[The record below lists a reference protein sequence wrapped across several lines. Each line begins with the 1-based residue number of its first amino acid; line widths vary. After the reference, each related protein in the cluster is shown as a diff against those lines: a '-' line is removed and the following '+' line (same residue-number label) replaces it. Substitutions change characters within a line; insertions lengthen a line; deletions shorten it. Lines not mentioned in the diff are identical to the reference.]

1 MATPHMMRAMR
12 IETSA
17 DGSLLVESQ
26 VPVPKPNPHDVLIKV
41 SYAGLNRAD
50 VMQRQGTYPAPDDA
64 PADIPGL
71 EVSGHIV
78 ALGEGVVEWSVG
90 DAVCALLSGGGY
102 GEYALARSEC
112 CLPIPQNLGLK
123 EAAALPEC
131 VTTVWMTLFDIANLQ
146 PGERVLV
153 HGGSSGIGTTAIQM
167 VRAHGCEII
176 ITAGSKKKCDACEKL
191 GATTINYQEADFVEI
206 IRDAGGVDVI
216 LDMVG
221 GDYIGRNF
229 KCLKSGGRMVSIACL
244 NGSDVSFG
252 MGGLLMKRLSWT
264 GCTLRSRTI
273 AEKANYIRHIRQTI
287 WPLVEAGEIAPVID
301 SQFPLTNA
309 MAAQEKMENSLHIGK
324 ILLQVSS

>member
-1 MATPHMMRAMR
+1 MTTAQMMQVMR

-17 DGSLLVESQ
+17 DGNTLVESQ
-26 VPVPKPNPHDVLIKV
+26 APVPKPGAHEVLIKV

-50 VMQRQGTYPAPDDA
+50 VMQRQGSYPAPDDA

-78 ALGEGVVEWSVG
+78 ALGEGAVDWSIG
-90 DAVCALLSGGGY
+90 DAVCALVSGGGY
-102 GEYALARSEC
+102 AEYVLARSEC

-131 VTTVWMTLFDIANLQ
+131 VTTVWMTLFDVANLQ

-167 VRAHGCEII
+167 VIAHGCEII
-176 ITAGSKKKCDACEKL
+176 VTAGNAKKCEACQKL
-191 GATTINYQEADFVEI
+191 GATAINYQEEDFVET
-206 IRDAGGVDVI
+206 IRNNGGVDVI

-221 GDYIGRNF
+221 GDYIARNF
-229 KCLKSGGRMVSIACL
+229 KCLKPGGRMVSIACL
-244 NGSDVSFG
+244 KGADISFG

-264 GCTLRSRTI
+264 GCTLRSRSI
-273 AEKANYIRHIRQTI
+273 AEKASYIKHIKQTI
-287 WPLVEAGEIAPVID
+287 WPLIEAGEIAPVID
-301 SQFPLTNA
+301 SQFPLSKA
-309 MAAQEKMENSLHIGK
+309 MSAQEKMENSLHIGK